1 MVTTLAEATGAAWA
15 REVKAIHGR
24 VRARLSRAEP
34 RRRLRAYLEGLVSSV
49 ERKNSWQLAEQ
60 AGEPTPTGMQRLL
73 AGATWDAEAVRDE
86 LQAYVVEQLGDPEAV
101 LILDETGFPKQG
113 SHSVGVARQY
123 SGTTGRREN
132 QQIGVFLAYAGRQ
145 GCALI
150 DRALYLPETWAAD
163 RERRAAAGVPE
174 TVAFATKSELAQAML
189 AHAFAAELPTAWVV
203 ADTVY
208 GGEELRRWLAEQ
220 DRRYVLAVPCTHA
233 IWSAGEPIEAQT
245 LAADLPETAWMRL
258 SAGEGS
264 QGPRWYDWACLALP
278 YAAHS
283 EWAHWLLARRSV
295 RDPSERAYYRV
306 YAPADTSPL
315 EMVGVAGRR
324 WCIETAFEEAKG
336 LVGLDHYEVRRWE
349 GWHRHITLVL
359 LAYAALVVTRATV
372 AAAATEKG
380 GLPSSS
386 R

>member
-1 MVTTLAEATGAAWA
+1 VVTTLAEETGAAWGRA
-15 REVKAIHGR
+15 VEAIHER
-24 VRARLSRAEP
+24 VRWRFTRAEP
-34 RRRLRAYLEGLVSSV
+34 RQRVRAYLQGLVSSV

-60 AGEPTPTGMQRLL
+60 AGEPPPVGMQRLL
-73 AGATWDAEAVRDE
+73 AGASWDADAVRDE
-86 LQAYVVEQLGDPEAV
+86 LQAYVVEQLGDPEAA

-132 QQIGVFLAYAGRQ
+132 QQIGVFVAYAGRR
-145 GCALI
+145 GCALV
-150 DRALYLPETWAAD
+150 DRALYLPEAWATDA
-163 RERRAAAGVPE
+163 ERRRAGGVPE
-174 TVAFATKSELAQAML
+174 TVEFATKSALAQTML
-189 AHAFAAELPTAWVV
+189 ARAFAAELPAAWVV

-208 GGEELRRWLAEQ
+208 GGEELRRWLEEQ
-220 DRRYVLAVPCTHA
+220 DRRYVLAVPCTHGS
-233 IWSAGEPIEAQT
+233 WSEGEQVAAQA
-245 LAADLPETAWMRL
+245 LAADLPKTAWMRV

-278 YAAHS
+278 YAAHPG
-283 EWAHWLLARRSV
+283 WAHWLLVRRSV
-295 RDPSERAYYRV
+295 REPTERAYYRV
-306 YAPADTSPL
+306 YAPADTLPSA
-315 EMVGVAGRR
+315 MIGAAGRR

-336 LVGLDHYEVRRWE
+336 LVGLDHYEVRRWQ

-372 AAAATEKG
+372 AAAATERG
-380 GLPSSS
+380 DLPTPS